1 MTRTTSIGSASVIA
15 VQAIK
20 NAKDAQTPA
29 HGEKGATATGDTQNI
44 YLRLRQ
50 DILSGALPPG
60 EILNTVHIA
69 QQYHISRTPVREALR
84 MLQAEK
90 LVDAPYQHR
99 RRVTAVAASEVDAVY
114 ASWIL
119 LQSLAVS
126 LTVAMTTAQELGE
139 LRAALE
145 EMNKIT
151 PMNARSKAAWE
162 KLHRRYNRLL
172 IRHAGAEVTSM
183 IEQCWLRSERARRT
197 NMRTKPSSWVTS
209 ELAHNAVVH
218 AFEQRSVAEAV
229 KLSSSHLA
237 EVALEVITHI
247 DPDYEP
253 RAIREAL
260 AITTGEREEP
270 AVRASPGVGVA

>member
-1 MTRTTSIGSASVIA
+1 MTDTPTAAAGLITRQEV
-15 VQAIK
+15 K
-20 NAKDAQTPA
+20 NAKNASHSAASEQGRP
-29 HGEKGATATGDTQNI
+29 ATGDTQNI

-50 DILSGALPPG
+50 DILSGVLPPG

-69 QQYHISRTPVREALR
+69 QKYNISRTPVREALR

-90 LVDAPYQHR
+90 LVDAPHQHR

-126 LTVAMTTAQELGE
+126 LTVTTNTGQDLVE
-139 LRAALE
+139 LRDALTA
-145 EMNKIT
+145 MNKIT

-162 KLHRRYNRLL
+162 KLHRHYNRLL

-197 NMRTKPSSWVTS
+197 NMRMAPSSWVTS
-209 ELAHNAVVH
+209 ELAHNAMVR
-218 AFEQRSVAEAV
+218 AFEERSVVEAV
-229 KLSSSHLA
+229 KLSSAHLA
-237 EVALEVITHI
+237 EVAFEVITNI
-247 DPDYEP
+247 DASFEP
-253 RAIREAL
+253 RAIRQAL
-260 AITTGEREEP
+260 AITTGERHESAGQAESSI
-270 AVRASPGVGVA
+270 R